1 MSRLDEQIATVQE
14 RLKQLKARQLR
25 VVARQRALES
35 RRDRKADTRRRIL
48 VGAIVLAKVEQGQF
62 DQAQLRGWLDE
73 ELTREEDRKLFDLAA
88 RSARS

>member
-1 MSRLDEQIATVQE
+1 MSRLDEQIATTQE

-35 RRDRKADTRRRIL
+35 RRDRKADTRRKIL
-48 VGAIVLAKVEQGQF
+48 VGGIVLAKVEQGKF

-73 ELTREEDRKLFDLAA
+73 ELTRGEDRKLFGLVA
-88 RSARS
+88 RSTGS

>member
-35 RRDRKADTRRRIL
+35 RRDRKADTRRKIL
-48 VGAIVLAKVEQGQF
+48 VGAIVLAKVDQGKF
-62 DQAQLRGWLDE
+62 DQVQLRRWLDE
-73 ELTREEDRKLFDLAA
+73 ELTRDEDRELFDLPA
-88 RSARS
+88 RSTRS